1 MQHPVPFAHAPAP
14 VTAPV
19 TPPTDPLDA
28 SDDAPPAAQTAAP
41 AVPVRP
47 QPLPPVRLPIGWL
60 LDRAS
65 NAVRARALLEFG
77 GLGAAGIADAQ
88 RIALAHLPAIRLALG
103 QGRDGTW
110 GGRMLPVPR
119 GDDPEFTN
127 VGTVPA
133 VRRLA
138 EYGWPTDAP
147 PLWQARRPLFRLL
160 AQDDDAAFLYELRA
174 DAGDDAALARHGR
187 LRLREAAASAL
198 AQLGFETD
206 PRLRGAAA
214 RIVDRITLYL
224 RSDAP
229 VGRELPETAA
239 PPSIDALVMLAF
251 MPIFRTERSE
261 DLARLLGFLTQPAA
275 HATVKQRVGKT
286 ALPQPR
292 LVLGDPLA
300 DVTEPD
306 AKAMPRVLAW
316 LELLA
321 RLGVVR
327 RHEPWRLLLDRLL
340 DARDADGR
348 WTRPFGAPVPDPV
361 TWPGSPLG
369 APGERGDGQAE
380 ATFRLALIARLSGR
394 PVELV

>member
-1 MQHPVPFAHAPAP
+1 MQHLVPSAHAPAP

-19 TPPTDPLDA
+19 TPPTDPLDTP
-28 SDDAPPAAQTAAP
+28 DDAALLPSAAGP
-41 AVPVRP
+41 SVPTRP

-77 GLGAAGIADAQ
+77 GLSPAGVADAQ
-88 RIALAHLPAIRLALG
+88 RIALSHLPAVRLALG
-103 QGRDGTW
+103 QGRDGAW

-119 GDDPEFTN
+119 GDDPEFTG

-138 EYGWPTDAP
+138 EYGWTTDAP

-160 AQDDDAAFLYELRA
+160 AQDDDAAFLYELRTE
-174 DAGDDAALARHGR
+174 AGDDPALARHGR
-187 LRLREAAASAL
+187 HRLREAAASAL
-198 AQLGFETD
+198 AHLGFEAD

-214 RIVDRITLYL
+214 RIVDRISAFL
-224 RSDAP
+224 RTE
-229 VGRELPETAA
+229 VRHGKELPETAA

-261 DLARLLGFLTQPAA
+261 DLGRLLTFLTQPAA
-275 HATVKQRVGKT
+275 HAAVKQRVGKV

-292 LVLGDPLA
+292 LVMGDPLA

-306 AKAMPRVLAW
+306 AKSLPRVLAW

-327 RHEPWRLLLDRLL
+327 RHEPWRQLLDRLL

-348 WTRPFGAPVPDPV
+348 WTRPVGTAAPDPL

-369 APGERGDGQAE
+369 VPGERGDGPAD